1 MPSLP
6 PVPVAFRVPVSE
18 GYADEGEAV
27 SAKGTIT
34 GNDAADRILREE
46 VPCSEEALRR
56 IIANERNRLI
66 ASIRGRYNADPCHEC
81 DNSGRLYALLDEIE
95 AKP

>member
-27 SAKGTIT
+27 SDKEETVLHR
-34 GNDAADRILREE
+34 DRPSSHEHQYRDGSGVLVSYRHSHGLDSHSLNHPNVIAIP
-46 VPCSEEALRR
+46 VTRR
-56 IIANERNRLI
+56 
-66 ASIRGRYNADPCHEC
+66 
-81 DNSGRLYALLDEIE
+81 
-95 AKP
+95 

>member
-27 SAKGTIT
+27 TNPCGVLIYDRKATAERGGPVIFRPCGAPANYIVSIN
-34 GNDAADRILREE
+34 NDHLFATCSRHNDRLDRAGVRAAT
-46 VPCSEEALRR
+46 PTRR
-56 IIANERNRLI
+56 GA
-66 ASIRGRYNADPCHEC
+66 A
-81 DNSGRLYALLDEIE
+81 
-95 AKP
+95 